1 MPVDH
6 DALTHRLDRLERENR
21 RWKFGTCLA
30 LGVGVLGVA
39 LGAMPEKAPPP
50 IVEASGFVMRD
61 AKGVK
66 RVEIGAEGFY
76 VNNEDGKKR
85 ISIFSGKEGGTG
97 IALFA
102 DDTYKKQVLL
112 GVQDKL
118 DGYCGLNV
126 NDEKGVTRVMLAIQG
141 DKPKLELQD
150 GTGKPFYTQMQ
161 R

>member
-1 MPVDH
+1 MSDNH
-6 DALTHRLDRLERENR
+6 DALTHRLDRVERENR

-30 LGVGVLGVA
+30 LAVGVLGVA
-39 LGAMPEKAPPP
+39 LGAKPEKAPQ

-76 VNNEDGKKR
+76 VNNEDGKRR

-112 GVQDKL
+112 GIQDKL

-126 NDEKGVTRVMLAIQG
+126 NDDKGAARVLVGLQG
-141 DKPKLELQD
+141 GKTQLELHD
-150 GTGKPFYTQMQ
+150 ETGKPVFAQPQ